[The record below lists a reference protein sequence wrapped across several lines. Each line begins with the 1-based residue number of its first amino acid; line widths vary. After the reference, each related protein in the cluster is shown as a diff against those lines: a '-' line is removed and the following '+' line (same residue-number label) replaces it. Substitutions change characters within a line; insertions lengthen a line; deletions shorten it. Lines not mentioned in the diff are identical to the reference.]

1 MPDSLPPPQPPN
13 HPAATPLAALLRV
26 PMLYKIVIANAVIVM
41 MGTVAG
47 TVLMRRFL
55 ILEPEQSPLGLTVL
69 LVVAGVV
76 ITVMVNLAI
85 VRLALMPLA
94 LLERTAARVQ
104 HGDLAARVPHSALAD
119 REMQRLAGTFNGMLD
134 TLGSY
139 RQRLRDVAARALN
152 ASEEERKRIAREL
165 HDDTAQTLAA
175 LLIRL
180 RIARGRNTPEERD
193 AVLDELRAGITEALD
208 GVRRFARGLRPVALE
223 ELGLVPALEA
233 HVRVLSETVGINV
246 RLEAEPLEGVLSSS
260 AELALYRIVQ
270 EALSNAVR
278 HAAPSRV
285 TVRLWREQSA
295 VIATV
300 EDDGRGF
307 PVAEMM
313 QSGNGLGLF
322 GMQERAEYV
331 GGHVDVRSAPG
342 RGTCVRVAMPTA
354 E

>member
-1 MPDSLPPPQPPN
+1 
-13 HPAATPLAALLRV
+13 
-26 PMLYKIVIANAVIVM
+26 MLYKIVTANAVIVVI
-41 MGTVAG
+41 GTVAG
-47 TVLMRRFL
+47 TALMRRFL
-55 ILEPEQSPLGLTVL
+55 LLEPEQSPIGLTVL
-69 LVVAGVV
+69 LALAGVI
-76 ITVMVNLAI
+76 ITLLVNLAI

-119 REMQRLAGTFNGMLD
+119 REMERLAGTFNGMLD
-134 TLGSY
+134 TLGTY
-139 RQRLRDVAARALN
+139 RQRLRDMAARALN

-165 HDDTAQTLAA
+165 HDDTAQSLAA

-180 RIARGRNTPEERD
+180 RIARGRNDPEERD
-193 AVLDELRAGITEALD
+193 AVLDELKAGITEALD

-233 HVRVLSETVGINV
+233 HVRVLGETVGINL
-246 RLEAEPLEGVLSSS
+246 RLEASPLDDVLSAP

-278 HAAPSRV
+278 HASPSRA
-285 TVRLWREQSA
+285 TVKLWREPHA

-307 PVAEMM
+307 SVEEIMR
-313 QSGNGLGLF
+313 SGEGLGLF
-322 GMQERAEYV
+322 GMRERAEYV
-331 GGHVDVRSAPG
+331 GGHVEVRSAPG
-342 RGTCVRVAMPTA
+342 RGTCVRVEMPTA